1 VFLGVALEVA
11 VTRWTVELGSST
23 HGEAAPNAFGVRPNP
38 PDSPWVDL
46 LGRPSPSLRLTRMRR
61 GETAL
66 DTPDSDEQF
75 IQMICLLKLN
85 PIRIILYPPV
95 PNEQSNDY
103 SSG

>member
-1 VFLGVALEVA
+1 
-11 VTRWTVELGSST
+11 
-23 HGEAAPNAFGVRPNP
+23 
-38 PDSPWVDL
+38 
-46 LGRPSPSLRLTRMRR
+46 MRR